1 VAAAEVVAAAVGVA
15 AAAAEVA
22 VAEEAGVAAAAGVA
36 AVAVA
41 EEAEATRA
49 GAEVV
54 PGRGL
59 SSRSSSRPPS
69 AGRGCR
75 RRRP

>member
-22 VAEEAGVAAAAGVA
+22 VAEEAAVA